1 MSLVDGRYRFRVSG
15 VGSLRFAQGFGGL
28 VSVSAIWFLVYVV
41 LGSVFSYFAA
51 LLMFLVGADV
61 LRVLHA

>member
-1 MSLVDGRYRFRVSG
+1 VSLVDGRYRFRGSG
-15 VGSLRFAQGFGGL
+15 VGSLRFAQGLGGL

-41 LGSVFSYFAA
+41 LGSVFSCFAA